1 MDPIMIMLIA
11 KAVLVNTKNLLKEV
25 DKAMSD
31 DGKVS
36 KNELPDIIFNTA
48 IKSLDELG
56 AGSFNGILGIK

>member
-1 MDPIMIMLIA
+1 MIMLIA

-25 DKAMSD
+25 DKAMSV

-56 AGSFNGILGIK
+56 AGTINGILGIK